1 MTMLNIPS
9 WGLEL
14 ETCRREYLAQGLYK
28 EAGDVQKQLESQK
41 KQEEQDKLQA
51 MAQQHASEVLALE
64 QQQALDYR
72 ASIEKWERAAA
83 ETKTNM
89 EQQEASLLQ
98 RHRAELNSFIA
109 QCKSE
114 PVRPKWSTTLL
125 NLRCQ
130 EEHLIKQRLFPQ
142 AARVKDTADSMER
155 QEVGA
160 TMAAMTARHK
170 LEEGKLLARHAKEME
185 ALRNRLR
192 MTWEEM
198 LLQQD
203 KELQQAT
210 KTAKNQKAA
219 LARTQALERSS
230 LEQALKGWFSTVKP
244 GFGNVPPLVS
254 PTAKALSPGQRV
266 QLDRP
271 RRPGTAPGQGV
282 RRQFSEQTMKAE
294 MSGISQ
300 PGEAGAGAKEEDE
313 GVSHSSPSMLS
324 RRPRGL
330 LSSPQPAGALA
341 RSGSS
346 PSLHQALQPK
356 QAGTAVGP
364 ATLGKPD
371 SGSRPGGAAA
381 GAGQLDRAGGA
392 ARVEALTS
400 AALQTHTQLTAG
412 DASSTQAAQGPKPG
426 AARPPGQRG
435 SSQTS
440 SQQRTRIVVTPM

>member
-142 AARVKDTADSMER
+142 AARVKDTADNMER

-170 LEEGKLLARHAKEME
+170 LEE
-185 ALRNRLR
+185 
-192 MTWEEM
+192 
-198 LLQQD
+198 
-203 KELQQAT
+203 
-210 KTAKNQKAA
+210 
-219 LARTQALERSS
+219 
-230 LEQALKGWFSTVKP
+230 
-244 GFGNVPPLVS
+244 
-254 PTAKALSPGQRV
+254 
-266 QLDRP
+266 
-271 RRPGTAPGQGV
+271 V
-282 RRQFSEQTMKAE
+282 R
-294 MSGISQ
+294 
-300 PGEAGAGAKEEDE
+300 
-313 GVSHSSPSMLS
+313 
-324 RRPRGL
+324 
-330 LSSPQPAGALA
+330 
-341 RSGSS
+341 
-346 PSLHQALQPK
+346 
-356 QAGTAVGP
+356 
-364 ATLGKPD
+364 
-371 SGSRPGGAAA
+371 GSRPSCCAATPVNRRRRHE
-381 GAGQLDRAGGA
+381 L
-392 ARVEALTS
+392 
-400 AALQTHTQLTAG
+400 H
-412 DASSTQAAQGPKPG
+412 K
-426 AARPPGQRG
+426 RG
-435 SSQTS
+435 S
-440 SQQRTRIVVTPM
+440 